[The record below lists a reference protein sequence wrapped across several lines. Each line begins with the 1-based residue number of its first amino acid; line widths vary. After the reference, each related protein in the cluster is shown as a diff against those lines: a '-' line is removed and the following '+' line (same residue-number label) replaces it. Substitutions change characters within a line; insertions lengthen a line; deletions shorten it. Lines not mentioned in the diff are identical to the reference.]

1 MRHTN
6 RTRRNFATDA
16 RNINDNAF
24 KHECREAEQY
34 RDERLELE
42 REKLER
48 RLTWAFGRG
57 DAAGVKRL
65 QRRLDKLADEELNDI
80 EPGCRPGH
88 IERWKDLWQ

>member
-1 MRHTN
+1 MRRHSHA
-6 RTRRNFATDA
+6 RRNFATDA
-16 RNINDNAF
+16 RKINDNAF
-24 KHECREAEQY
+24 KHECRDAEQY

-57 DAAGVKRL
+57 DAAGVERL
-65 QRRLDKLADEELNDI
+65 QRRLDKLADEALTAI

-88 IERWKDLWQ
+88 IERWKKDL